1 MTTIL
6 DPTNESSPV
15 GRQLAFRPNAIE
27 GNIALLDIS
36 KPKGNILLDRL
47 KEKLSALLPLVKFTR
62 YIKPTFSRP
71 APDRLR
77 HEINMHNHFVIEAL
91 AD

>member
-1 MTTIL
+1 MTIIL
-6 DPTNESSPV
+6 DPTNESLPV
-15 GRQLAFRPNAIE
+15 GRQLARRTSVIE

-47 KEKLSALLPLVKFTR
+47 EENFSERLPSIKFTR
-62 YIKPTFSRP
+62 FFKPTFSRP
-71 APDRLR
+71 APDSLR
-77 HEINMHNHFVIEAL
+77 QEINEDYHFVIEAL